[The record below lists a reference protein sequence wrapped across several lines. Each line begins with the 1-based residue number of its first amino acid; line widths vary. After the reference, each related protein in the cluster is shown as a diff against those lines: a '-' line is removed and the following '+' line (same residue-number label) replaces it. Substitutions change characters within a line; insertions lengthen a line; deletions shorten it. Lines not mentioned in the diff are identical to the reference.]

1 MKNYQ
6 NSFYKDKDSSK
17 MVGAKGFKFRLAKP
31 KDMVELSGYEFNS
44 VTPFLMKNKDLL
56 VVLDQNIADL

>member
-6 NSFYKDKDSSK
+6 NSFYKDQDANK
-17 MVGAKGFKFRLAKP
+17 MIGAKGFKFRLAKS
-31 KDMVELSGYEFNS
+31 KDMVDLSGYEFNS
-44 VTPFLMKNKDLL
+44 VTPFLMKNNDLL